1 MYSLARLYS
10 IFNCRFQ
17 DRPHLIAPPGG
28 TESDDKLLLTGLL
41 ILLDTFFSLLVL
53 VPRCIIFHFSHHK
66 YVHKYF
72 KSFSRLNVCYLG
84 DKCSK

>member
-41 ILLDTFFSLLVL
+41 ILLDTFFFITGTCSQMY
-53 VPRCIIFHFSHHK
+53 HFPFFTS
-66 YVHKYF
+66 
-72 KSFSRLNVCYLG
+72 
-84 DKCSK
+84 